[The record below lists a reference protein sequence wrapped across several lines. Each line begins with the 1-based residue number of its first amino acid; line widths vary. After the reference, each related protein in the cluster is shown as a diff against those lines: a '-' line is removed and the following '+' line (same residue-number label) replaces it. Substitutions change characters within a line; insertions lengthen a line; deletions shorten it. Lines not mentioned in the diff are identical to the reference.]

1 MQHRLCKA
9 CEPLS
14 GASHPHPVTCP
25 APHTSESAR
34 GCYRYVGGVVS
45 PGEETS
51 VRPLFPLTIS
61 LIVAILLSSCNSGGS
76 GPPAP
81 ADPQAAGVTIGF
93 ASISSMRHLYEPL
106 IAIFNAENPD
116 VQVQFVAL
124 DEIETGD
131 PSAAVTQAQKK

>member
-1 MQHRLCKA
+1 M
-9 CEPLS
+9 
-14 GASHPHPVTCP
+14 
-25 APHTSESAR
+25 
-34 GCYRYVGGVVS
+34 GGVVS